1 MDPAEPDFWAQSRL
15 NCLWLM
21 VPLDR
26 EEHPVNSA
34 DDERAALARLES
46 DLAGS
51 DPDFDRRIRLATDL
65 LRRQRPPLAAASVV
79 LFIAGVVLVAL
90 AVTAQAGWPL
100 LFVGAVLLATAAAA
114 GYPAYRFAHH
124 ARDPSRHRPR
134 WRTAAAAF
142 AQLARPPRNE
152 DDIVLDP
159 VGAVIVGC
167 DGEPRSDAA
176 LRYAAAEARRRGTS
190 LLVVIAFAEPIDPDN
205 DEFDTPPETQRARAR
220 ARAAQALARAVPDP
234 PAHQIVAIAGL
245 PGRVLRDQF
254 PHAALIVI
262 GARHRHLLAPLTS
275 AESAEHL
282 LAARG
287 HVPVVVVPPAWDS

>member
-1 MDPAEPDFWAQSRL
+1 M
-15 NCLWLM
+15 
-21 VPLDR
+21 
-26 EEHPVNSA
+26 NSA
-34 DDERAALARLES
+34 DDERAVLARLES
-46 DLAGS
+46 DLAAN

-79 LFIAGVVLVAL
+79 LSIAGVVLLAL

-100 LFVGAVLLATAAAA
+100 LLVAAVLLAIAATA
-114 GYPAYRFAHH
+114 GYPAYRS
-124 ARDPSRHRPR
+124 ARRERGPSRHRPR

-142 AQLARPPRNE
+142 AELARRPPNE
-152 DDIVLDP
+152 DDIIVDP

-205 DEFDTPPETQRARAR
+205 DEFDTPPEIQRARAR
-220 ARAAQALARAVPDP
+220 AKAAQALARAVPDP
-234 PAHQIVAIAGL
+234 PAHQIIAIAGL
-245 PGRVLRDQF
+245 PGRVLRDHF

-287 HVPVVVVPPAWDS
+287 HVPVVVVPPAWGS